1 MTWDKTFL
9 KSDNVTIEKVS
20 FVNRYG
26 ITLVG
31 YLYMP
36 KSLDNGLIGPL
47 PAVAVSG
54 PFGAVKEQCS
64 GLYAQT
70 LAENGFIA
78 LAFDPSFTGE
88 SGGGQILLVTSGAGW
103 YQEWGKAP
111 QSLKPGDV
119 VHIRPGVK
127 HWHGAKKDSEFTHLA
142 IEVPG
147 ENVSTSWLEP
157 VLDDFYNTL
166 TD

>member
-1 MTWDKTFL
+1 MKDVFPIGEVNPYSKYFIGTTYLHMLSNDMVVIG
-9 KSDNVTIEKVS
+9 NVT
-20 FVNRYG
+20 F
-26 ITLVG
+26 
-31 YLYMP
+31 
-36 KSLDNGLIGPL
+36 
-47 PAVAVSG
+47 AA
-54 PFGAVKEQCS
+54 GARNNWHIHN
-64 GLYAQT
+64 AQ
-70 LAENGFIA
+70 
-78 LAFDPSFTGE
+78 

-103 YQEWGKAP
+103 YQEWGKTP

-127 HWHGAKKDSEFTHLA
+127 HWKKEKKDSEFTHLA

-157 VLDDFYNTL
+157 VLDDFYNIL